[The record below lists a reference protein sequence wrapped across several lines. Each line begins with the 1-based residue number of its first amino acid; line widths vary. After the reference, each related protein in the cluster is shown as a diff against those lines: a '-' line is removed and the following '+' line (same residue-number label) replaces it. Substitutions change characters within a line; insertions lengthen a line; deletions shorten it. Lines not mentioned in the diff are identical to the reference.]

1 LGRALK
7 TNPLK
12 PKTRKRIYLLNAVLL
27 IVPLAYLGYPMALR
41 AMAQLL
47 IVSDAPLPSD
57 AIVVLAGGDPGRA
70 LTAAELFK
78 ARVAPIVV
86 VSRETPPPIY
96 EKAKRDGVVIVQ
108 GYENYLRVL
117 EGYGVPPA
125 RLIRLEQPVSDTYDE
140 LLRVRDF
147 AYSRGWKRIVIVTSN
162 FHTRRARLVARF
174 LLEPQLAVAVIAS
187 RYDAFRP
194 EAWWISREDTRTF
207 TIEMQKLI
215 AYSLYIWPRRLWK
228 THASTKP
235 PGSSSAPSD
244 FFSTPS
250 F

>member
-12 PKTRKRIYLLNAVLL
+12 PKTRRRIYLLNAILL
-27 IVPLAYLGYPMALR
+27 IVPLVYLGYPIALR
-41 AMAQLL
+41 AMARLL
-47 IVSDAPLPSD
+47 IVSDPPVPSD

-78 ARVAPIVV
+78 ARVAPLVV
-86 VSRETPPPIY
+86 VGREAPPLIY
-96 EKAKRDGVVIVQ
+96 EKAKRDGVLIVQ
-108 GYENYLRVL
+108 GYENYLSVL
-117 EGYGVPPA
+117 EGYGVPRA
-125 RLIRLEQPVSDTYDE
+125 RCIRLEQPVSDMYDE
-140 LLRVRDF
+140 LLQVRDL
-147 AYSRGWKRIVIVTSN
+147 AYTRGWKRIVIVTSS

-174 LLEPQLAVAVIAS
+174 LLQPQLQVAVTAS

-194 EAWWISREDTRTF
+194 EAWWASAEDARTF

-235 PGSSSAPSD
+235 PSSSSAASD
-244 FFSTPS
+244 LSSMPS